1 MIRVLIADD
10 QMVIRNGFRT
20 FLEPVRDI
28 TVVGEASSGAEAVA
42 KARALA
48 ADVVLMDVRM
58 PHGDG
63 LAATRELTR
72 AAPRR
77 VAVIVV
83 TAFDTD
89 EYIFEALDAGA
100 VGFLLKDTQ
109 PTELAEAIRLAGRGE
124 AMVTPILT
132 RRVLQEFQRRKTTST
147 LIPSPRESAAHDAG
161 LTTRELEVIR
171 ALATG
176 MSNAEIGRA
185 LHLVPGTVKAHLTQ
199 INTKLGTRDRVQTVV
214 WAFTHDLATK
224 TDTGR
229 QGADT

>member
-20 FLEPVRDI
+20 FLEPVPDV

-42 KARALA
+42 EARALA

-100 VGFLLKDTQ
+100 VGFLLKDTR
-109 PTELAEAIRLAGRGE
+109 PTELAEAIRLAASGE
-124 AMVTPILT
+124 AMVTPIVT
-132 RRVLQEFQRRKTTST
+132 RRVLQEFQRRKATGT
-147 LIPSPRESAAHDAG
+147 LASSPRETAAQDAG
-161 LTTRELEVIR
+161 LTARELEIIR

-214 WAFTHDLATK
+214 WAFTHGLATT
-224 TDTGR
+224 TDRGP
-229 QGADT
+229 QGAGA